1 MIIENVFGQKGYR
14 RYGNMSLDI
23 LAGENDTFIDKSLFY
38 RRKGSKRNMNIV
50 VRKSAR

>member
-1 MIIENVFGQKGYR
+1 MSFSKKRYR

-23 LAGENDTFIDKSLFY
+23 LAGENDTFIDKGLFY

-50 VRKSAR
+50 VGKSAR